1 MLRLRSDSDQI
12 ISTNT
17 TCTEKFRGKAP
28 EKCYSSSRCKVYTLH
43 SGILMVANECPA
55 DQENNLFKFLWTIA
69 TECSISRNDCPLEV
83 TSLTKGQ
90 YFFQL
95 HISQPGCIWGSVPFE
110 KKSGRGDHSRYS
122 LIPFTISQAYQ
133 VSWWRYRAQPILR
146 VTVKGPWD

>member
-1 MLRLRSDSDQI
+1 MQQLWTLEGRTAKNSGMLRLRRDSDQI

-28 EKCYSSSRCKVYTLH
+28 EKCCSSSRCKVYTLH

-55 DQENNLFKFLWTIA
+55 DQENNLFKFLWTIV

-95 HISQPGCIWGSVPFE
+95 HISQPGCIWGFCSFW
-110 KKSGRGDHSRYS
+110 KKSGRGG
-122 LIPFTISQAYQ
+122 PFQ
-133 VSWWRYRAQPILR
+133 VFSHPIYRQSDLS
-146 VTVKGPWD
+146 G